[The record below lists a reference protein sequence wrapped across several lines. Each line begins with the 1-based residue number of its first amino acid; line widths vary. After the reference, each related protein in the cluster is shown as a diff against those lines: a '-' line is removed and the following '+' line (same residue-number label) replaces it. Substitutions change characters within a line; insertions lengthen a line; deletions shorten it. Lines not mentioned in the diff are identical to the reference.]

1 VTGKAEQYI
10 KYIKLEI
17 IPAGI
22 PMVVILRTI
31 DGEVRSYETVR
42 GEGGGEYG
50 PDKYV
55 TKCGMEWKRSP
66 NPYETCDHIECAI
79 DILRRKAR
87 GGIVF
92 LLIFLLIGI
101 ASFLI
106 LKDEFAVITAGFFI
120 FAGIGSFVSSS
131 RAENKLKELEEYNYQ
146 GTINGIRA
154 FPVDVLIE
162 LIDEKDLLSY
172 GHFLCGKG
180 RYDDAIK
187 AFNKVTGLN
196 PNSTSTWNE
205 KGKVLKLQNRHN
217 DAIIAF
223 NRALEL
229 DPKFID
235 AWNNKGMALYDQG
248 EYDKAVVAYDN
259 ALKVKPKYARTWYNK
274 GLVLYAQGKYHEA
287 ILAYDKAIKND
298 SKIIDALFDK
308 DIFFDKSIIIDSLYD
323 KSIALRSLGQIKE
336 ADETLDQA
344 KRELNCKGADLANCK
359 LYLEAIQA
367 FDKII
372 GIDPKFICAWI
383 NKSITLS
390 KMGRFGEAIGAINQA
405 IEINPESPR
414 AWKYKGIILKKAG
427 QKADSK
433 LVLARARELGYKG

>member
-1 VTGKAEQYI
+1 
-10 KYIKLEI
+10 
-17 IPAGI
+17 
-22 PMVVILRTI
+22 MVVILRTI

-42 GEGGGEYG
+42 GEGSGEYG
-50 PDKYV
+50 PYKYV

-79 DILRRKAR
+79 DILRRNAR
-87 GGIVF
+87 GGIMF
-92 LLIFLLIGI
+92 PLIFLLIVI
-101 ASFLI
+101 APFLI
-106 LKDEFAVITAGFFI
+106 LKDEFAVIIAGFFI
-120 FAGIGSFVSSS
+120 FAGIGSFVSGS
-131 RAENKLKELEEYNYQ
+131 RAEKKLKELEEYNYQ

-172 GHFLCGKG
+172 GHFLCDNG

-187 AFNKVTGLN
+187 AFNKVIGLN
-196 PNSTSTWNE
+196 PNSAPAWNE
-205 KGKVLKLQNRHN
+205 KGKVLKLQNRLN

-235 AWNNKGMALYDQG
+235 AWNNKGMALYDLG
-248 EYDKAVVAYDN
+248 EYDKAAADYDN
-259 ALKVKPKYARTWYNK
+259 ALKIKPKYARTWYNK
-274 GLVLYAQGKYHEA
+274 GLALYAQGKYHEA

-308 DIFFDKSIIIDSLYD
+308 DIFFDKSIIIDALYD

-336 ADETLDQA
+336 ADATLDQT
-344 KRELNCKGADLANCK
+344 KRELNCKGADLANCE

-433 LVLARARELGYKG
+433 LALARARELGYKG

>member
-1 VTGKAEQYI
+1 
-10 KYIKLEI
+10 
-17 IPAGI
+17 
-22 PMVVILRTI
+22 MVVILRTI

-42 GEGGGEYG
+42 GEGSGEYG
-50 PDKYV
+50 PYKYV

-79 DILRRKAR
+79 DILRRNAR
-87 GGIVF
+87 GGIMF
-92 LLIFLLIGI
+92 PLIFLLIVI
-101 ASFLI
+101 APFLI
-106 LKDEFAVITAGFFI
+106 LKDEFAVIIAGFFI
-120 FAGIGSFVSSS
+120 FAGIGSFVSGS
-131 RAENKLKELEEYNYQ
+131 RAEKKLKELEEYNYQ

-172 GHFLCGKG
+172 GHFLCDND

-187 AFNKVTGLN
+187 AFNKVIGLN
-196 PNSTSTWNE
+196 PNSAPAWNE
-205 KGKVLKLQNRHN
+205 KGKVLKLQNRLN

-235 AWNNKGMALYDQG
+235 AWNNKGMALYDLG
-248 EYDKAVVAYDN
+248 EYDKAAVDYDN
-259 ALKVKPKYARTWYNK
+259 ALKIKPKYARTWHNK
-274 GLVLYAQGKYHEA
+274 GLALYAQGKYHEA

-298 SKIIDALFDK
+298 SKIIDAL
-308 DIFFDKSIIIDSLYD
+308 YD

-336 ADETLDQA
+336 ADATLDQT
-344 KRELNCKGADLANCK
+344 KRELNCKGADLANCE

-433 LVLARARELGYKG
+433 LALARARELGYKG